1 VSRLSVYS
9 RADCGLCEELLAEL
23 RPWAQCRRLEVE
35 VRDVD
40 ADPQARRRYGHRI
53 PVLLLDGEP
62 VCHGHLDLVEL
73 ERLLGG
79 DLR

>member
-9 RADCGLCEELLAEL
+9 RRDCGLCEELLAEL
-23 RPWAQCRRLEVE
+23 LPWAQRRALEVE

-40 ADPQARRRYGHRI
+40 ADPQLRRRYGHRI

-62 VCHGHLDLVEL
+62 VCHGHLDLPEL
-73 ERLLGG
+73 ERLLGSG
-79 DLR
+79 PR